1 MPTHPAIVDFTSPIW
16 GVLRAPTR
24 SGTFI
29 SLNENVTWVPNSVGI
44 PPNTTQMVVVEGVV
58 DMPFSV
64 NLPTVTVPAGSSAVE
79 MDIGK
84 PEGWVSMLL
93 AEYPRINTRASLV
106 LLFHQAKEASVC
118 GGVIER

>member
-79 MDIGK
+79 MPDLM
-84 PEGWVSMLL
+84 S
-93 AEYPRINTRASLV
+93 
-106 LLFHQAKEASVC
+106 
-118 GGVIER
+118 